1 MSNFKYVLIF
11 IGITLSV
18 VMVDIDMTAM
28 NIAIPMIA
36 KDIGI
41 SIYGEQ
47 WIINGYLIAA
57 ASCMALGGIV
67 GDRFGH
73 KFIFLWGLVGFALAS
88 LLAAFSNTEVV
99 LISARIA
106 QGFAVGFTFPLSM
119 SLIKIAF
126 PENKQSIMVS
136 ALIAIAGVSQALG
149 PTFGGLVVTFLDWRW
164 LFWVNLP
171 LCLASFFL
179 VSLIKNVDLFKTQKI
194 IPIKNSFIFILSMFL
209 ILTVLN
215 NAFDWETNASLLL
228 ILTVLGVLA
237 FGSFLVLELYSK
249 NSLLDLSLLKGRD
262 FLMINLIRFLTS
274 FIYFSLI
281 YVFSL
286 TLQYA
291 LNLSAYETGFVMLGM
306 TLAVGGL
313 SLPSGVLINK
323 IGVKAAL
330 KYGLLLLVLGLWAL
344 YSIVFDNSNINKIV
358 VISIIIGAAFSLL
371 IPGTAAGIIIAAPKE
386 KSGGASGFLLT
397 NSFIAAGI
405 GVAISGSLMLYS
417 TLTDF
422 QENLLSKLGI
432 KLTSEQLKSMSAVLK
447 QGENAGL
454 QEFADIFSS
463 GKIGT
468 IMNYFCESLTA
479 AFSQVILLCVGF
491 SLTAFALSFFLT
503 EKK

>member
-194 IPIKNSFIFILSMFL
+194 IPIKNSFIFMF
-209 ILTVLN
+209 
-215 NAFDWETNASLLL
+215 
-228 ILTVLGVLA
+228 
-237 FGSFLVLELYSK
+237 
-249 NSLLDLSLLKGRD
+249 
-262 FLMINLIRFLTS
+262 
-274 FIYFSLI
+274 
-281 YVFSL
+281 
-286 TLQYA
+286 
-291 LNLSAYETGFVMLGM
+291 
-306 TLAVGGL
+306 
-313 SLPSGVLINK
+313 
-323 IGVKAAL
+323 
-330 KYGLLLLVLGLWAL
+330 
-344 YSIVFDNSNINKIV
+344 
-358 VISIIIGAAFSLL
+358 
-371 IPGTAAGIIIAAPKE
+371 
-386 KSGGASGFLLT
+386 
-397 NSFIAAGI
+397 
-405 GVAISGSLMLYS
+405 
-417 TLTDF
+417 
-422 QENLLSKLGI
+422 
-432 KLTSEQLKSMSAVLK
+432 
-447 QGENAGL
+447 
-454 QEFADIFSS
+454 
-463 GKIGT
+463 
-468 IMNYFCESLTA
+468 
-479 AFSQVILLCVGF
+479 
-491 SLTAFALSFFLT
+491 
-503 EKK
+503 